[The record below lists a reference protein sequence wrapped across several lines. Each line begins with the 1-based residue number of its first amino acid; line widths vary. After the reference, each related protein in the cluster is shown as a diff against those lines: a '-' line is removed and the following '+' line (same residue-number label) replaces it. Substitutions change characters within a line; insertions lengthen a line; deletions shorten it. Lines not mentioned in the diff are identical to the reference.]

1 MSRNFQAGKFL
12 IEYKESRNDAP
23 IVWENHCHT
32 QYEMIAV
39 LEGDITVMLE
49 GRSYR
54 LNADHAVIIPPLLYH
69 TVAANQRGIY
79 RRITSLFD
87 TDAIPAILR
96 PHFQQKDAMLHVF
109 SSCEGIELKQLCQ
122 MNEPLFY
129 EPLGESLMIQL
140 LYREIRDER
149 VEEEAENDEFLQ
161 KIIAYID
168 LHLSERILLDDLA
181 LLTSR
186 SRSSVSHLFEEK
198 MNITPK
204 QYILQKK
211 LALAH
216 KLIDGGMLPTIAA
229 MQVGYDNY
237 SNFYRVYRKMF
248 HSSPSGRGRE
258 H

>member
-1 MSRNFQAGKFL
+1 MNLNFQAGKFL

-32 QYEMIAV
+32 QYEMITV

-54 LNADHAVIIPPLLYH
+54 LKADNAVIIPPLLYH
-69 TVAANQRGIY
+69 TITTNQRGIY
-79 RRITSLFD
+79 RRITALFD
-87 TDAIPAILR
+87 IDAIPAVLR
-96 PHFQQKDAMLHVF
+96 PHFQQKDADLNVF
-109 SSCEGIELKQLCQ
+109 LSRENNELRQLFQ
-122 MNEPLFY
+122 LTDPHLY
-129 EPLGESLMIQL
+129 EPLGESLMIL
-140 LYREIRDER
+140 LFYDEIRADH
-149 VEEEAENDEFLQ
+149 VEAEAVNDEFLQ

-168 LHLSERILLDDLA
+168 KHLSEHILLDDLA
-181 LLTSR
+181 VLTSR

-216 KLIDGGMLPTIAA
+216 KLINDGVSPTTAA
-229 MQVGYDNY
+229 MQVGYENY
-237 SNFYRVYRKMF
+237 SNFYRMYQKIF
-248 HSSPSGRGRE
+248 LTTPSGRGRDK
-258 H
+258 